1 MKKTLLGFG
10 LIGLAIVIVFKD
22 SLGLEGLPLWPMV
35 GALGFGIL
43 ALNNLFDGEW
53 IGAGVLGIL
62 SFSCVNSIFDWFD
75 ISIGTLILAAV
86 LAGIGFSLVWKPK
99 RRSTTIK
106 IKEKSIGEH
115 VRDRVFEHVGE
126 KGSDYQKSDSDTIFG
141 SKTRYINGDFV
152 DVSGDTVF
160 ASTVIYFDNAL
171 ILGDKGTYSG
181 DAVFSS
187 VKLYVPQDWSVE
199 FVGDQV
205 FSNIKAQPSGM
216 PAEKQLIVTGDFVFS
231 SLEVIYI

>member
-1 MKKTLLGFG
+1 MKKTLLGIG
-10 LIGLAIVIVFKD
+10 LILFAAYVLLRD
-22 SLGLEGLPLWPMV
+22 SLALPSLEIPIWTLIFVIGFGFNAFQSLLRRDYMSAYICGVVAFIFLENHYDWLMV
-35 GALGFGIL
+35 GT
-43 ALNNLFDGEW
+43 
-53 IGAGVLGIL
+53 
-62 SFSCVNSIFDWFD
+62 
-75 ISIGTLILAAV
+75 GTLILAAV
-86 LAGIGFSLVWKPK
+86 LAGIGFSLVFK
-99 RRSTTIK
+99 RERPFHFYRNAQT
-106 IKEKSIGEH
+106 
-115 VRDRVFEHVGE
+115 GE
-126 KGSDYQKSDSDTIFG
+126 KLFGWTRDSNMEKVSSSDSDTVFG

-205 FSNIKAQPSGM
+205 ISNIKAQPSGM